1 MLGLRVVRAILQ
13 IKVLIMVWRVLTRAS
28 LEQTKQQFASSG
40 YVMQWYAMG
49 MEIVLT
55 TLGPEWYKK
64 NCITEAIK
72 PDEFLAVPDDS
83 EESKYN
89 HQDRIIKLGH
99 MLYALKE
106 LKGFEAFILSLKT
119 RELAPT
125 FFELW
130 VANILYQNNFTVE
143 FVEAKGHKG
152 EDYDL
157 FAKRNGI
164 SINVEAKSRRAGI
177 VLGEKTLRYTLET
190 ARKQLPSSGP
200 SAIFVSIPNE
210 WTMDTNAE
218 DIIGNCI
225 NSFFRNSAR
234 VNYVVLIWHQW
245 LELEKGRASASFV
258 RQYKNISP
266 RSQAELGKIIQPL
279 TMPIN
284 LNAEQQDFTPSFW

>member
-1 MLGLRVVRAILQ
+1 
-13 IKVLIMVWRVLTRAS
+13 MVWRILTRES
-28 LEQTKQQFASSG
+28 LEQTKHQFASSG
-40 YVMQWYAMG
+40 YAMQWYAMG

-55 TLGPEWYKK
+55 TLGPEWWKK
-64 NCITEAIK
+64 NCTTEAIK

-83 EESKYN
+83 EGSKYN

-99 MLYALKE
+99 MLYALRE
-106 LKGFEAFILSLKT
+106 CEGYDSFISSLKT
-119 RELAPT
+119 QDVAPT

-130 VANILYQNNFTVE
+130 SANILHQNNFIVV
-143 FVEAKGHKG
+143 FVKAKGQKE

-157 FAKRNGI
+157 FAERDGI
-164 SINVEAKSRRAGI
+164 SLSIEVKSRRAGI
-177 VLGEKTLRYTLET
+177 VLAEKKLRSTLET

-200 SAIFVSIPNE
+200 GVIFVSIPND
-210 WTMDTNAE
+210 WTMGKSAE

-258 RQYKNISP
+258 RQYENLSP
-266 RSQAELGKIIQPL
+266 RSQVELGKVIQPL
-279 TMPIN
+279 TVPIN